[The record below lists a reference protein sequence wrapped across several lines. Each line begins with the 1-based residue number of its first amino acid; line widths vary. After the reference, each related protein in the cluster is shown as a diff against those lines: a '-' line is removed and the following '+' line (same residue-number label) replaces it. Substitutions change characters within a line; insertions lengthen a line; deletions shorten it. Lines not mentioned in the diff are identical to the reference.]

1 MKIRVVI
8 FNGINQFADM
18 DLGLQL
24 LADFPAER
32 MQAIGPW
39 NGPSTSSSDDAT
51 R

>member
-8 FNGINQFADM
+8 FNGINQSADM

-24 LADFPAER
+24 FADFPAER
-32 MQAIGPW
+32 MQATGPW
-39 NGPSTSSSDDAT
+39 KGPSTSSFDDAT